1 LSFTVVNEKDEDNS
15 MTKIYV
21 NDTSQATIV
30 CPKCGFAKTIDA
42 TNYKETQKSIKA
54 NCKCGEVFKF
64 TLEFRK
70 HYRKDVRLAG
80 EYTVRQ
86 SGEKGEIMVQNLSL
100 SGIQFT
106 SFRPHKILTDDTL
119 ELKFNLDNPARTEIR
134 RFAKVMWVKDRDVGA
149 QYIEPKSFERDL
161 SFYLR

>member
-1 LSFTVVNEKDEDNS
+1 LSVTVANEKDKANN
-15 MTKIYV
+15 MTKFYV
-21 NDTSQATIV
+21 NDTNQTTII
-30 CPKCGFAKTIDA
+30 CPKCGFTKTIDT
-42 TNYKETQKSIKA
+42 TNYKETQKSLKA
-54 NCKCGEVFKF
+54 NCKCGEAFKF

-70 HYRKDVRLAG
+70 HYRKDVRLPG
-80 EYTVRQ
+80 EYTIRQ
-86 SGEKGEIMVQNLSL
+86 SGEKGEVMIQNLSL

-106 SFRPHKILTDDTL
+106 SFRPHNILADDAL

-134 RFAKVMWVKDRDVGA
+134 RFAKAMWVKDRDVGA

>member
-1 LSFTVVNEKDEDNS
+1 VVDEKDEDNS
-15 MTKIYV
+15 MTKFYV
-21 NDTSQATIV
+21 NDTNQVTIV
-30 CPKCGFAKTIDA
+30 CPKCGFAKAIDA
-42 TNYKETQKSIKA
+42 TNFKKTQKSLKA
-54 NCKCGEVFKF
+54 NCKCGEAFKF

-70 HYRKDVRLAG
+70 HYRKDVRLPG

-86 SGEKGEIMVQNLSL
+86 SGEKGEVMIQNLSL
-100 SGIQFT
+100 GGLQFT
-106 SFRPHKILTDDTL
+106 SFRPHNILTDDAL
-119 ELKFNLDNPARTEIR
+119 ELKFILDNPARTEIR